1 MERIKHLND
10 KKINLK
16 GKYVAYWIQSS
27 QRSICNHALEYAIQK
42 ANQEKSPLFCFFG
55 LTKYPAAN

>member
-10 KKINLK
+10 KKVNLK

-27 QRSICNHALEYAIQK
+27 QRSICNHALEYAI
-42 ANQEKSPLFCFFG
+42 
-55 LTKYPAAN
+55 